1 MSVCAPREACDG
13 GQVRPTLTET
23 ESRRL
28 GEDER
33 VVLWRAEALERVGYS
48 RVAAAALAARRDV
61 DLHLALDLVSNGCTH
76 ETAVRILL

>member
-1 MSVCAPREACDG
+1 VSDARC
-13 GQVRPTLTET
+13 VRTTLTET

-48 RVAAAALAARRDV
+48 SVAAAALAARRDI
-61 DLHLALDLVSNGCTH
+61 DLHVALDLVTKGCEH